1 MIPTPETPQNP
12 EKIIDKSW
20 SEIRESAAKTP
31 YVDQYDPILKKIKE
45 WKSAPPQPAD
55 SEPVDEKR
63 QVQIEK
69 VRDFL
74 SNSNFPFN
82 VEAQPSTPPGNHNTK
97 CFSDGRLAPTIG
109 HETLTRLYLGVDDTK
124 SGDTFIELVKA
135 LQAEGVLKD
144 ISLAF
149 YEDSII
155 KNGQDVPE
163 NKNVSHN
170 TVVMYEP
177 HSRPEVLDK
186 ILSAYRKVKKEHP
199 DYFTLTAAQQ
209 AKVYEANLINFKQ
222 LIDPNLAFVEMA
234 PDDLGQSWEAEKVM
248 EIYKKFGVI
257 RPAAVGIEGIFTS
270 LRQYLGQSP
279 EAGVLTQESENKKA
293 REGFKPNDVVHF
305 KRKLKN
311 PGLVQMSSQA
321 IPSAA

>member
-1 MIPTPETPQNP
+1 MLPTPENPQNP

-20 SEIRESAAKTP
+20 AEIRESATKTP
-31 YVDQYDPILKKIKE
+31 YVDQYDPILKKLKE
-45 WKSAPPQPAD
+45 WKNGPHQPAD

-63 QVQIEK
+63 QRQIEK
-69 VRDFL
+69 VREFL

-82 VEAQPSTPPGNHNTK
+82 AEAQPSTPPGNHNTK
-97 CFSDGRLAPTIG
+97 CFTDGRLAPTIG
-109 HETLTRLYLGVDDTK
+109 QETLTRLYLGVDDTK

-135 LQAEGVLKD
+135 LQSEGVLKD

-149 YEDSII
+149 YEDTII
-155 KNGQDVPE
+155 KNGEDIPKF
-163 NKNVSHN
+163 KNVSHN

-177 HSRPEVLDK
+177 YSRPEVLDK

-199 DYFTLTAAQQ
+199 DFFILTAAQQ

-234 PDDLGQSWEAEKVM
+234 PDDLGKSWEVAKVM
-248 EIYKKFGVI
+248 DIYKKFGVI
-257 RPAAVGIEGIFTS
+257 SPSMVGIEGIFTS
-270 LRQYLGQSP
+270 LRKYLGQSP
-279 EAGVLTQESENKKA
+279 ESGVLTQESENKKS
-293 REGFKPNDVVHF
+293 REGFKPNDVVYF

-311 PGLVQMSSQA
+311 PGLVQMSSQT
-321 IPSAA
+321 IPSAV